1 MASSRA
7 RFRTFAFIVILAL
20 AAAAVA
26 IQLSFAGQALKLG
39 GSGIAAL
46 NKDAASSSAQDLAG
60 NNGEPDP
67 SIATLAEEQ
76 AINRAIP
83 LDQIPLSSTQAAG
96 QSFDNLNQETDQNNR
111 RQGTWSLLGPT
122 NALQPGVLAFTGA
135 PSVTSGRITS
145 LAIGPRCTVSSCRL
159 YVGAAG
165 GGIWRTSNALAANP
179 TWRSISNGLTTNA
192 IGTIVI
198 DPTDRSGQTL
208 YVGTGEPNA
217 SGDSEAGLGLF
228 KSTNGGNSWELV
240 SGSFAISK
248 SRAISSVVID
258 PRNAKVIYIGTTRA
272 VRGISS
278 VAGGSGTTDPN
289 GQPAVGLYQTTDGGE
304 TWSLIWNGAGTLRGV
319 NHVELNPTNPD
330 TIYASA
336 FQQGIYRRS
345 ALDGGT
351 FKQIFGTADTLNN
364 AARTEFAVTT
374 SAGHTRIYAGD
385 GGSGPTTTG
394 FWRVDNADVAA
405 ATLATGGT
413 NGGWKLLT
421 SNTNGTP
428 GYATSNYCTG
438 QCWYDN
444 YIVTPPGQ
452 PDTVVVLGS
461 YQYGEIGGRSNT
473 RAILR
478 STTAGEPN
486 PAGPQPGGTFTDL
499 SWDATSA
506 ATPNS
511 VHPDQHAFAFAPGN
525 SNIWFEGSD
534 GGLIRSSGSYT
545 DISSQCAGRPIG
557 AMSMQTCRWLL
568 SAVPTA
574 ITFLNKGLPTLQF
587 QSLSLDPANPNG
599 VIMGGTQDNGTWLF
613 TGSRTNWIQTIYGDG
628 GQSGFNL
635 ANPAIRFNTFFG
647 QNTDENFQSGDPT
660 KWVVTSGPLYT
671 SGEVQAFYMPI
682 IADPSVAGT
691 QFAGLQ
697 HVFRTQDNGGDKTFL
712 EGTCPEFTTSAAQ
725 PNCGDWVA
733 LGNDLTGLAYGAD
746 RTATPGVPS
755 YVVALARG
763 ADHSTLWAATR
774 QGRVFVSHNA
784 DAANPASVVF
794 TRIDN
799 LSPQSPGR
807 FVSGITV
814 DPSNS
819 NHAWLSYSG
828 YSAATPTTPG
838 HVFDVKYNPGS
849 ASATF
854 RNLNVEGLNGDLP
867 ITGIARDNASGQ
879 LFVSTDFGVLTWSRE
894 NDAAWSVAG
903 SGLPKVEVAGLT
915 YSQKTHTLYA
925 ATHGRGA
932 WVMRIESHNDN
943 GGHGN

>member
-1 MASSRA
+1 MASTRA
-7 RFRTFAFIVILAL
+7 RFRTFAILVILAL

-46 NKDAASSSAQDLAG
+46 QKDAAQSSAKDLAG
-60 NNGEPDP
+60 NQGEPDP
-67 SIATLAEEQ
+67 TIATLAEEQ
-76 AINRAIP
+76 AVDRAIP
-83 LDQIPLSSTQAAG
+83 LDQIPLSSTQAAS

-122 NALQPGVLAFTGA
+122 RAFQPGVLAFTGA
-135 PSVTSGRITS
+135 DNVTSGRITS
-145 LAIGPRCTVSSCRL
+145 LAIGPRCTAESCRL

-165 GGIWRTSNALAANP
+165 GGIWRTNNALSDNP
-179 TWRSISNGLTTNA
+179 TWRSISKGLTTNA
-192 IGTIVI
+192 IGTIVV
-198 DPTDRSGQTL
+198 DPTDSSGQTL

-240 SGSFAISK
+240 SGSFAVSK
-248 SRAISSVVID
+248 SRAISSVVVD
-258 PRNAKVIYIGTTRA
+258 PRNANVIYMGTTRA

-278 VAGGSGTTDPN
+278 VTGGSGTTDPN
-289 GQPAVGLYQTTDGGE
+289 GQPAVGLYQTTDGGA
-304 TWSLIWNGAGTLRGV
+304 TWALIWNGAGTLRGV

-351 FKQIFGTADTLNN
+351 FQQIFGTADTGNN

-374 SAGHTRIYAGD
+374 SAGHTRIYSGD
-385 GGSGPTTTG
+385 GGSGPATTG
-394 FWRVDNADVAA
+394 FWRVDNSDVAA

-413 NGGWKLLT
+413 NGGWTLLT
-421 SNTNGTP
+421 NNTNGTP
-428 GYATSNYCTG
+428 GYATSSYCTG

-444 YIVTPPGQ
+444 LVVTPRGQ

-461 YQYGEIGGRSNT
+461 YTYGEIGGRSNT

-478 STTAGEPN
+478 STTAGN
-486 PAGPQPGGTFTDL
+486 PDSAGTTFTDL

-506 ATPNS
+506 TSPNS
-511 VHPDQHAFAFAPGN
+511 VHPDQHALVFAPGN
-525 SNIWFEGSD
+525 PNIWFEGSD
-534 GGLIRSSGSYT
+534 GGLIRSSGAYT
-545 DISSQCAGRPIG
+545 DITSQCATRPIG
-557 AMSMQTCRWLL
+557 AASMVTCHRLL
-568 SAVPTA
+568 SVVPTKL
-574 ITFLNKGLPTLQF
+574 TFLNTGLPTLQF
-587 QSLSLDPANPNG
+587 QSLSLNPAHPSTS
-599 VIMGGTQDNGTWLF
+599 IMGGTQDNGTWLF
-613 TGSRTNWIQTIYGDG
+613 TGNRNNWNQTIYGDG
-628 GQSGFNL
+628 GQSGFNV

-671 SGEVQAFYMPI
+671 SNEAQAFYMPI
-682 IADPSVAGT
+682 IADPTVGGT

-712 EGTCPEFTTSAAQ
+712 EANCPEFTTSAAQ

-733 LGNDLTGLAYGAD
+733 LGNDLTGPAYGTD
-746 RTATPGVPS
+746 RTAVGS

-784 DAANPASVVF
+784 DAADPTAVVF
-794 TRIDN
+794 TRVDT
-799 LSPQSPGR
+799 LSPASPGR
-807 FVSGITV
+807 FISGITV

-819 NHAWLSYSG
+819 NHVWISYSG
-828 YSAATPTTPG
+828 YNAATPTTPG
-838 HVFDVKYNPGS
+838 HVFDVTYNPAT
-849 ASATF
+849 ASANY

-867 ITGIARDNASGQ
+867 ITGIVRDNASAQ

-894 NDAAWSVAG
+894 NDPAWSVAG

-925 ATHGRGA
+925 ATHGRSA
-932 WVMRIESHNDN
+932 WVMRVDTESDN